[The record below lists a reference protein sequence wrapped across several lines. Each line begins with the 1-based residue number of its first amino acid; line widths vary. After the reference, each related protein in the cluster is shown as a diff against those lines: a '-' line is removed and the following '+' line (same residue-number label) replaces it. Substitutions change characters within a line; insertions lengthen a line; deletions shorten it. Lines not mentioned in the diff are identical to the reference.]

1 MLSAEQDGINH
12 INIYSKGKT
21 NLGKRLTNMHH
32 FTFRYDNIEF
42 ISVEQAWHF
51 YKFCGYPEIA
61 NKVLQ
66 FKNSF
71 ECLKFA
77 RDNKQED
84 SAEHVQTPIFQQLM
98 KDVIRTRIECDI
110 ELQNMLRNSWL
121 PFEHY
126 YVYGDKIQD
135 QRNKYEW
142 LLDIF
147 EEYRTE
153 LHFEYLDELLSKYG
167 NLCYNMQTAP
177 ANATYA
183 GRPKS
188 GQIAVYGNP
197 FPVDALYKAMKGT
210 DKHNLFDK
218 AVAKSVIEFR
228 NYLFLEI
235 KKSPSVWYQRL
246 YAIKQKPL
254 KCFCTNGTDSRN
266 KGAAFC
272 HTLILANF
280 ADNLDSIYAYLGID
294 THEYLRTIGRS

>member
-1 MLSAEQDGINH
+1 MLRSPDDGVNL

-21 NLGKRLTNMHH
+21 SLGRRLTNMHH

-51 YKFCGYPEIA
+51 YKFCGHPEIA
-61 NKVLQ
+61 NQILQ

-77 RDNKQED
+77 RANKQED
-84 SAEHVQTPIFQQLM
+84 SAEYVQTPIFQELM

-135 QRNKYEW
+135 QRDKYGW
-142 LLDIF
+142 LIEIF
-147 EEYRTE
+147 EDYRTE
-153 LHFEYLDELLSKYG
+153 LQFEYLDSLLSKYG

-177 ANATYA
+177 NNAIYA

-188 GQIAVYGNP
+188 GQTAVYGNP
-197 FPVDALYKAMKGT
+197 FPVDACFKQLKGT
-210 DKHNLFDK
+210 DLNYLFDK

-228 NYLFLEI
+228 NWLIEEI
-235 KKSPSVWYQRL
+235 KKSPVLWYQRL
-246 YAIKQKPL
+246 LWIKQKPL
-254 KCFCTNGTDSRN
+254 KCFCTNGTDSRK

-272 HTLILANF
+272 HTLILAQF
-280 ADNLDSIYAYLGID
+280 ADNLDSIYAYLGI
-294 THEYLRTIGRS
+294 ENVC

>member
-1 MLSAEQDGINH
+1 MLSVDQDGISH
-12 INIYSKGKT
+12 INIYSRGKT
-21 NLGKRLTNMHH
+21 KLGKQLTNMYH
-32 FTFRYDNIEF
+32 FKFIYDNVEF

-51 YKFCGYPEIA
+51 YKFCKYPELA
-61 NKVLQ
+61 NKILKLDSS
-66 FKNSF
+66 FK
-71 ECLKFA
+71 CLDFA
-77 RDNKQED
+77 KANKQNDIDTQSVMFKE
-84 SAEHVQTPIFQQLM
+84 LM
-98 KDVIRTRIECDI
+98 KDVIRTRLECD
-110 ELQNMLRNSWL
+110 EPLMNLLRNSWL

-126 YVYGDKIQD
+126 YAYSSKIHD
-135 QRNKYEW
+135 QRHKYEW
-142 LLDIF
+142 LINIF
-147 EEYRTE
+147 EDFRTE
-153 LHFEYLDELLSKYG
+153 LQFEYLDNLLSKYG

-177 ANATYA
+177 VNAIYA

-188 GQIAVYGNP
+188 GQTAVYGNP
-197 FPVDALYKAMKGT
+197 FPVNALYKNMKGT
-210 DKHNLFDK
+210 DTHYLFDK

-235 KKSPSVWYQRL
+235 KKSPNVWYQRL

-254 KCFCTNGTDSRN
+254 KCFCTNGTDSRS